1 MNIHQKK
8 LLVSASPP
16 ADKQLQSRQQ
26 LRIDLAQECQKSQ
39 HLRADCAK
47 KRQKSQQL
55 QADFPKSREK
65 LEQLRAK
72 CAKACQK
79 SQQLRA
85 SSNRSVPIELLD
97 IDLDIDLD
105 EPLRAIEKSPLDSLE
120 DFEAL
125 VQWQSGV
132 DARLQMVDQLEL
144 ELAENLR
151 SLENS
156 IEQLPL
162 DLGKSPLKE
171 EQLIE
176 NQQLNA
182 LDRDISQESPDS
194 PEWEK
199 VIKAIDKFL
208 SQYFSGDRSENKE
221 SIASDTQR
229 VSLAAMK
236 FFI

>member
-1 MNIHQKK
+1 MKIHQKK
-8 LLVSASPP
+8 LLVAASLP

-39 HLRADCAK
+39 QLRDDCAK
-47 KRQKSQQL
+47 KLQKLQQL
-55 QADFPKSREK
+55 QVDLPKSCQK
-65 LEQLRAK
+65 LQQLLADSAK
-72 CAKACQK
+72 ECQK

-97 IDLDIDLD
+97 FDLDGRL
-105 EPLRAIEKSPLDSLE
+105 PAIEKSSLDSFK

-125 VQWQSGV
+125 VQSQFEV
-132 DARLQMVDQLEL
+132 DARLQMIDQLEL
-144 ELAENLR
+144 EVAENLR

-156 IEQLPL
+156 LEQLPF
-162 DLGKSPLKE
+162 DLGKFPPKE

-176 NQQLNA
+176 NRQLDV
-182 LDRDISQESPDS
+182 LDRDISQESPDN
-194 PEWEK
+194 PEWGK

-208 SQYFSGDRSENKE
+208 AQYLSGDGSEDDE
-221 SIASDTQR
+221 FIASDTQR
-229 VSLAAMK
+229 VSLAAMN

>member
-16 ADKQLQSRQQ
+16 ADKQLQLRQQ
-26 LRIDLAQECQKSQ
+26 LRIDLTQECQKSQ
-39 HLRADCAK
+39 QLRADCAK

-55 QADFPKSREK
+55 QADFPKNREK

-85 SSNRSVPIELLD
+85 SSNRSVPMELLD
-97 IDLDIDLD
+97 IDLD
-105 EPLRAIEKSPLDSLE
+105 ERFPAIEKSPLNSLE

-156 IEQLPL
+156 LEQLPL

-176 NQQLNA
+176 NQQLDA
-182 LDRDISQESPDS
+182 LDRDISQASPDS

-199 VIKAIDKFL
+199 VIKVIDKFL
-208 SQYFSGDRSENKE
+208 SQFFSGDRSENNE